1 MSYIALYRKWRPVTF
16 EDVVEQSGVVSILKN
31 AVKQDRIGHAYLFCG
46 VRGTGKTTIAK
57 IFSRAINCLHPVD
70 GNPCNTCEV
79 CQGILNQ
86 SLLDVIEID
95 AASNNGVDNIR
106 DIIEEIA
113 YVPTRARFK
122 VYIIDEVHMLS
133 TGAFNALLKT
143 LEEPPAHAVFLLAT
157 TDPQKLPATILSRC
171 QRFEFK
177 RISPD
182 SIVNRLSVICEDA
195 GVTAEEGALRFIA
208 QAADGGLRDA
218 ISILD
223 QCLSAGGS
231 TLTLA
236 EVQTLLGA
244 ADEGFLEKMTRAVAG
259 HQVEQAL
266 LLVDEMAKAG
276 KEIPDFVSAF
286 ISYLRNILVVKA
298 AGTPVGLGAMAG
310 SNQEVLKELA
320 GITDAEKLIFYIKTL
335 SQLEK
340 DLKWSS
346 QKKIL
351 LEVALIQLCMG
362 QQAVQAVQV
371 AANAPAQSATAART
385 ETQPKAPVAPQ
396 PTSQQ
401 KPQAAAQTAAA
412 QQVPPKGSPVY
423 RMRPVEAENLR
434 DVGLELKENKHMMVL
449 SYLRN
454 VQALYYNDNTVYL
467 VFCGA
472 GKEVKKDSMAKPDN
486 MKVITEVFQKILG
499 RDCLI
504 KLFTEDELSQE
515 KETETEE
522 SNDVLDR
529 LRKLAD
535 DGIPVK
541 IT

>member
-1 MSYIALYRKWRPVTF
+1 MSYIALYRKWRPITF
-16 EDVVEQSGVVSILKN
+16 DDVVEQSGVVSILKN
-31 AVKQDRIGHAYLFCG
+31 AVKQDRVGHAYLFCG
-46 VRGTGKTTIAK
+46 TRGTGKTTIAK
-57 IFSRAINCLHPVD
+57 IFSRAINCLQPID

-177 RISPD
+177 RISTD
-182 SIVNRLSVICEDA
+182 SIVERLRIICDDA
-195 GVTAEEGALRFIA
+195 KVDAKTEALYFIA

-223 QCLSAGGS
+223 QCLSAGG
-231 TLTLA
+231 TNLTLA

-244 ADEGFLEKMTRAVAG
+244 TDETFLADVVRAVAQN
-259 HQVEQAL
+259 QVEQTL
-266 LLVDEMAKAG
+266 LLVDQMTKAG
-276 KEIPDFVSAF
+276 KEIPDFVSAM
-286 ISYLRNILVVKA
+286 ISYLRNLLVTKATGSA
-298 AGTPVGLGAMAG
+298 AGLGMVTTG
-310 SNQEVLKELA
+310 NQTDLQELA
-320 GITDAEKLIFYIKTL
+320 KLVGTEQLIFYINTL
-335 SQLEK
+335 SRLEK

-351 LEVALIQLCMG
+351 LEVGLMQMCMG
-362 QQAVQAVQV
+362 QQA
-371 AANAPAQSATAART
+371 PT
-385 ETQPKAPVAPQ
+385 PAPVAPAVPKATAPAKPKAEPAKQETVQEASKEETKAPASPTRSAIFKMQ
-396 PTSQQ
+396 PVAT
-401 KPQAAAQTAAA
+401 
-412 QQVPPKGSPVY
+412 
-423 RMRPVEAENLR
+423 EDLR
-434 DVGLELKENKHMMVL
+434 DVGLELKDRKHMMVL

-454 VQALYYNDNTVYL
+454 VQALYYNENTIYL

-472 GKEVKKDSMAKPDN
+472 GKEVKKDSMAKPEN
-486 MKVITEVFQKILG
+486 MTIITEVFAKIL
-499 RDCLI
+499 DKNCQV
-504 KLFTEDELSQE
+504 KLFTEDELNREQNT
-515 KETETEE
+515 KPEE
-522 SNDVLDR
+522 SKDVLDR
-529 LRKLAD
+529 LGQLAD

>member
-16 EDVVEQSGVVSILKN
+16 DDVVEQSGVVSILKN

-46 VRGTGKTTIAK
+46 TRGTGKTTIAK
-57 IFSRAINCLHPVD
+57 IFSRAINCLHPID

-177 RISPD
+177 RISAD
-182 SIVNRLSVICEDA
+182 SIVNRLSVICKDAKVTADEDA
-195 GVTAEEGALRFIA
+195 LYFIA

-223 QCLSAGGS
+223 QCLSAGS
-231 TLTLA
+231 TQLTLA

-244 ADEGFLEKMTRAVAG
+244 TDESVLSQVVTAVTK
-259 HQVEQAL
+259 QEVEQVL
-266 LLVDEMAKAG
+266 LLIDQLIKEG
-276 KEIPDFVSAF
+276 KEIPDFVSAM
-286 ISYLRNILVVKA
+286 ISFVRNMLVLKA
-298 AGTPVGLGAMAG
+298 TGGTAGLGSILTSQTETLQPLVATVTTE
-310 SNQEVLKELA
+310 Q
-320 GITDAEKLIFYIKTL
+320 LIFYINTL
-335 SQLEK
+335 TRLEK
-340 DLKWSS
+340 ELKWSS

-351 LEVALIQLCMG
+351 LEVALIQMCTG
-362 QQAVQAVQV
+362 
-371 AANAPAQSATAART
+371 
-385 ETQPKAPVAPQ
+385 
-396 PTSQQ
+396 
-401 KPQAAAQTAAA
+401 PQAAVATPVQAPAKKSVTPESAKKETPKKELPKEQPAEEPTEQT
-412 QQVPPKGSPVY
+412 PKKRSAIFN
-423 RMRPVEAENLR
+423 MRPVEAENLR
-434 DVGLELKENKHMMVL
+434 DVGLELKDRKHMMVL

-454 VQALYYNDNTVYL
+454 VQALYYNENLIYL

-472 GKEVKKDSMAKPDN
+472 GKEVKKDSMAKPEN
-486 MKVITEVFQKILG
+486 MKIITEVFQKILG
-499 RDCLI
+499 KSCHI
-504 KLFTEDELSQE
+504 KLFTEEEL
-515 KETETEE
+515 
-522 SNDVLDR
+522 
-529 LRKLAD
+529 
-535 DGIPVK
+535 DGEQQTP
-541 IT
+541 TP

>member
-16 EDVVEQSGVVSILKN
+16 DDVVEQSGVVSILKN

-46 VRGTGKTTIAK
+46 TRGTGKTTIAK
-57 IFSRAINCLHPVD
+57 IFSRAINCLHPID

-177 RISPD
+177 RISTD
-182 SIVNRLSVICEDA
+182 SIVNRLSVICNDA
-195 GVTAEEGALRFIA
+195 KVTADQDALYFIA

-223 QCLSAGGS
+223 QCLSAGS
-231 TLTLA
+231 TQLTLA

-244 ADEGFLEKMTRAVAG
+244 TDEKALAQVVTAVTK
-259 HQVEQAL
+259 QEVEQVL
-266 LLVDEMAKAG
+266 LLIEQLTKEG
-276 KEIPDFVSAF
+276 KEIHDFVSAM
-286 ISYLRNILVVKA
+286 ISFVRNMLVLKA
-298 AGTPVGLGAMAG
+298 TGGTTGLGT
-310 SNQEVLKELA
+310 VLTAQATALQPIVATVTTEQ
-320 GITDAEKLIFYIKTL
+320 LIFYINTL
-335 SQLEK
+335 TRLEK
-340 DLKWSS
+340 ELKWSS

-351 LEVALIQLCMG
+351 LEVALIQMCMG
-362 QQAVQAVQV
+362 PQV
-371 AANAPAQSATAART
+371 AVATPAPAPTKANVVSAPEKKDAPKK
-385 ETQPKAPVAPQ
+385 EPPKEQPAEPSASKAP
-396 PTSQQ
+396 Q
-401 KPQAAAQTAAA
+401 KRS
-412 QQVPPKGSPVY
+412 VIFN
-423 RMRPVEAENLR
+423 MRPVEAENLR
-434 DVGLELKENKHMMVL
+434 DIGLELKEKKQMMVL

-454 VQALYYNDNTVYL
+454 VQALYYNENTIYL

-472 GKEVKKDSMAKPDN
+472 GKEVKKTSMAKPEN
-486 MKVITEVFQKILG
+486 MKVIEEVFEKVLG
-499 RDCLI
+499 KPYHI
-504 KLFTEDELSQE
+504 KLFTEEELEGEQASPE
-515 KETETEE
+515 PAKD
-522 SNDVLDR
+522 DVLAR
-529 LRKLAD
+529 LGQLAE

-541 IT
+541 FT

>member
-16 EDVVEQSGVVSILKN
+16 DDVVEQSGVVSILKN

-46 VRGTGKTTIAK
+46 TRGTGKTTIAK
-57 IFSRAINCLHPVD
+57 IFSRAINCLHPID

-177 RISPD
+177 RISAD
-182 SIVNRLSVICEDA
+182 SIVNRLRVICDDA
-195 GVTAEEGALRFIA
+195 KVQADNGALYFIA

-223 QCLSAGGS
+223 QCLSAGG
-231 TLTLA
+231 TNLTLEEVQNLLGATDETFLADVVKAVVQSQA
-236 EVQTLLGA
+236 EQTLL
-244 ADEGFLEKMTRAVAG
+244 L
-259 HQVEQAL
+259 VEQL
-266 LLVDEMAKAG
+266 TKAG
-276 KEIPDFVSAF
+276 KEIPDFVSAL
-286 ISYLRNILVVKA
+286 ILYLRNILVMKA
-298 AGTPVGLGAMAG
+298 TGTATGLGIMAG
-310 SNQEVLKELA
+310 SNQEVLRELA
-320 GITDAEKLIFYIKTL
+320 GLASTEQLIFYINTL
-335 SQLEK
+335 SKLEK

-351 LEVALIQLCMG
+351 LEVALIQMCMG
-362 QQAVQAVQV
+362 QQAATPAPVV
-371 AANAPAQSATAART
+371 AATPKAATATPKAASAPAKEMPVSAPAKQD
-385 ETQPKAPVAPQ
+385 ETKVAPQ
-396 PTSQQ
+396 AA
-401 KPQAAAQTAAA
+401 PQAAPTRSAIF
-412 QQVPPKGSPVY
+412 K
-423 RMRPVEAENLR
+423 MRPVEAENLR

-454 VQALYYNDNTVYL
+454 VQALYFNENTVYL

-472 GKEVKKDSMAKPDN
+472 GKEVKKDSMAKPEN
-486 MKVITEVFQKILG
+486 MTIITEVFQKILD
-499 RDCLI
+499 RNCQV
-504 KLFTEDELSQE
+504 KLFTEDELNREQE
-515 KETETEE
+515 TAPEA

-529 LRKLAD
+529 LGKLAD

>member
-1 MSYIALYRKWRPVTF
+1 
-16 EDVVEQSGVVSILKN
+16 
-31 AVKQDRIGHAYLFCG
+31 
-46 VRGTGKTTIAK
+46 
-57 IFSRAINCLHPVD
+57 
-70 GNPCNTCEV
+70 
-79 CQGILNQ
+79 
-86 SLLDVIEID
+86 
-95 AASNNGVDNIR
+95 
-106 DIIEEIA
+106 
-113 YVPTRARFK
+113 
-122 VYIIDEVHMLS
+122 MLS

-182 SIVNRLSVICEDA
+182 SIVNRLSVICKDA
-195 GVTAEEGALRFIA
+195 GISADNEALYFIA

-223 QCLSAGGS
+223 QCISAGSS

-236 EVQTLLGA
+236 EVQNLLGA
-244 ADEGFLEKMTRAVAG
+244 ADESFLENMTRAVVQ

-298 AGTPVGLGAMAG
+298 AGTSVGLGAMAG
-310 SNQEVLKELA
+310 SNREVLQELA
-320 GITDAEKLIFYIKTL
+320 GLADAEQLIFYIKTL

-351 LEVALIQLCMG
+351 LEVGLIQLCMG
-362 QQAVQAVQV
+362 QQAVQAVTVAPAGTGATQPVQSV
-371 AANAPAQSATAART
+371 AAQAPAASRAEA
-385 ETQPKAPVAPQ
+385 QPKATAVPNGA
-396 PTSQQ
+396 
-401 KPQAAAQTAAA
+401 PQAAAQTAAP
-412 QQVPPKGSPVY
+412 QVPPKGSPIY
-423 RMRPVEAENLR
+423 KMRPVEGENLR

-454 VQALYYNDNTVYL
+454 VQALYYNDNTIYL

-472 GKEVKKDSMAKPDN
+472 GKEVKKESMAKPDN
-486 MKVITEVFQKILG
+486 MTIITGVFQKILG
-499 RDCLI
+499 RACMI
-504 KLFTEDELSQE
+504 KLFTEDELQQE
-515 KETETEE
+515 QERGPEE

-529 LRKLAD
+529 LNKLAD
-535 DGIPVK
+535 DGIPVN

>member
-16 EDVVEQSGVVSILKN
+16 DDVVEQSGVVSILKN

-46 VRGTGKTTIAK
+46 TRGTGKTTIAK
-57 IFSRAINCLHPVD
+57 IFSRAINCLHPID

-177 RISPD
+177 RISAD
-182 SIVNRLSVICEDA
+182 SIVNRLGVICEDA
-195 GVTAEEGALRFIA
+195 KVTADGEALYFIA

-223 QCLSAGGS
+223 QCLSAGG
-231 TLTLA
+231 TNLTLA
-236 EVQTLLGA
+236 EVQNLLGA
-244 ADEGFLEKMTRAVAG
+244 TDETFLADVVKAVA
-259 HQVEQAL
+259 QNQAEQTL
-266 LLVDEMAKAG
+266 LLVEQMAKAG
-276 KEIPDFVSAF
+276 KEIPDFVSAL
-286 ISYLRNILVVKA
+286 ILYLRNILVMKATGAA
-298 AGTPVGLGAMAG
+298 AGLGIMAG
-310 SNQEVLKELA
+310 SNQEVLRELA
-320 GITDAEKLIFYIKTL
+320 DLASTEQLIFYINTL
-335 SQLEK
+335 SKLEK

-351 LEVALIQLCMG
+351 LEVALIQMCMG
-362 QQAVQAVQV
+362 QQAATPAPVV
-371 AANAPAQSATAART
+371 AATPKVATATPKATPAPAKEKR
-385 ETQPKAPVAPQ
+385 EEPNVAPQ
-396 PTSQQ
+396 
-401 KPQAAAQTAAA
+401 AAPA
-412 QQVPPKGSPVY
+412 GSVIFK
-423 RMRPVEAENLR
+423 MRPVEAENLR

-454 VQALYYNDNTVYL
+454 VQALYFNENTVYL

-472 GKEVKKDSMAKPDN
+472 GKEVKKDSMAKPEN
-486 MKVITEVFQKILG
+486 MTIITEVFQKILD
-499 RDCLI
+499 RNCQV
-504 KLFTEDELSQE
+504 KLFTEDELNREQE
-515 KETETEE
+515 TAPET

-529 LRKLAD
+529 LGKLAD

>member
-1 MSYIALYRKWRPVTF
+1 MSYIALYRKWRPITF
-16 EDVVEQSGVVSILKN
+16 DDVVEQSGVVSILKN

-46 VRGTGKTTIAK
+46 TRGTGKTTIAK
-57 IFSRAINCLHPVD
+57 IFSRAINCLHPID

-177 RISPD
+177 RISAD
-182 SIVNRLSVICEDA
+182 SIVNRLRIICEDA
-195 GVTAEEGALRFIA
+195 NVKADNGALYFIA

-223 QCLSAGGS
+223 QCLSAGG
-231 TLTLA
+231 TNLTLA
-236 EVQTLLGA
+236 EVQNLLGA
-244 ADEGFLEKMTRAVAG
+244 TDETFLADVVKAVIQSQA
-259 HQVEQAL
+259 EQTL
-266 LLVDEMAKAG
+266 LLVEQMTKAG
-276 KEIPDFVSAF
+276 KEIPEFVSAL
-286 ISYLRNILVVKA
+286 ILYLRNILVMKA
-298 AGTPVGLGAMAG
+298 TGTAVGLGVMAG
-310 SNQEVLKELA
+310 NSQEVLRELA
-320 GITDAEKLIFYIKTL
+320 GLASTEQLIFYINTL
-335 SQLEK
+335 SKLEK

-351 LEVALIQLCMG
+351 LEVGLIQMCIG
-362 QQAVQAVQV
+362 QQGATPVPVV
-371 AANAPAQSATAART
+371 ATMPKAATSTPMAAPAPVKESPVPAKEKQ
-385 ETQPKAPVAPQ
+385 EEPKAA
-396 PTSQQ
+396 
-401 KPQAAAQTAAA
+401 PQAALTRSAIF
-412 QQVPPKGSPVY
+412 K
-423 RMRPVEAENLR
+423 MRPVEAENLR

-454 VQALYYNDNTVYL
+454 VQALYFNENTVYL

-472 GKEVKKDSMAKPDN
+472 GKEVKKDSMAKPEN
-486 MKVITEVFQKILG
+486 MTIITEVFQKILD
-499 RDCLI
+499 RNCQV
-504 KLFTEDELSQE
+504 KLFTEDELNREQE
-515 KETETEE
+515 TAPEA

-529 LRKLAD
+529 LGKLAD